1 MHMVYAVFRCDS
13 HLHLCTSQKK
23 LFHSSG
29 LYINDLAEEFVLLA
43 DANAKD
49 DLEDLDGDGKA
60 DVLDLDKQALVQRKF

>member
-1 MHMVYAVFRCDS
+1 M
-13 HLHLCTSQKK
+13 
-23 LFHSSG
+23 SG
-29 LYINDLAEEFVLLA
+29 GEQIRLYINDLAEEFVLLA